1 MNAFRISAIPS
12 LLMAIFFGQRLG
24 VVKITGNSMAPTFK
38 DGALMIYASI
48 AKEGRRRQ
56 KQLDRLM
63 IGDVVIFDREGQT
76 MIKRI
81 KRMNMSA
88 NTNQLMIWVEGDNQL
103 ESVDSRQWG
112 PIPMNLVDAK
122 VIS

>member
-12 LLMAIFFGQRLG
+12 LLMAIFLGQRLG

-48 AKEGRRRQ
+48 AKEGKRRQ

-63 IGDVVIFDREGQT
+63 IGDIVIFDREGQT

>member
-12 LLMAIFFGQRLG
+12 LIMAIIRGQRLG

-48 AKEGRRRQ
+48 AREDRRRQ
-56 KQLDRLM
+56 KQLNRLM
-63 IGDVVIFDREGQT
+63 IGDIVIFDREGQT

-88 NTNQLMIWVEGDNQL
+88 NTDQLMIWVEGDNEL

-112 PIPMNLVDAK
+112 PIPMDLVEAK
-122 VIS
+122 VLI

>member
-12 LLMAIFFGQRLG
+12 LLMAIFLGQRLG

-63 IGDVVIFDREGQT
+63 IGDIVIFDREGQT

>member
-12 LLMAIFFGQRLG
+12 LIMAIIRGQRLG
-24 VVKITGNSMAPTFK
+24 VVKIAGNSMAPTFK

-48 AKEGRRRQ
+48 AREDRRRQ
-56 KQLDRLM
+56 KQLNRLM
-63 IGDVVIFDREGQT
+63 IGDIVIFDREGQT

-88 NTNQLMIWVEGDNQL
+88 NTDQLMIWVEGDNQL

-112 PIPMNLVDAK
+112 PIPINLVDAK
-122 VIS
+122 II

>member
-12 LLMAIFFGQRLG
+12 LIMAIIRGQRLG

-38 DGALMIYASI
+38 DGAFMIYASI
-48 AKEGRRRQ
+48 AREDRRRQ
-56 KQLDRLM
+56 KQLNRLM
-63 IGDVVIFDREGQT
+63 IGDIVIFDREGQT

-88 NTNQLMIWVEGDNQL
+88 NTDQLMIWVEGDNQL

-112 PIPMNLVDAK
+112 PIPINLVDAK
-122 VIS
+122 II

>member
-12 LLMAIFFGQRLG
+12 LLMAIFLGQRLG

-63 IGDVVIFDREGQT
+63 IGDIVIFDREGQT

-88 NTNQLMIWVEGDNQL
+88 NTDQLMIWVEGDNQL

-122 VIS
+122 IIV

>member
-12 LLMAIFFGQRLG
+12 LIMAIIRGQRLG

-48 AKEGRRRQ
+48 AREDRRRQ
-56 KQLDRLM
+56 KQLNRLM
-63 IGDVVIFDREGQT
+63 IGDIVIFDREGQT

-88 NTNQLMIWVEGDNQL
+88 NTDQLMIWVEGDNQL
-103 ESVDSRQWG
+103 ESIDSRQWG
-112 PIPMNLVDAK
+112 PIPINLVDAK
-122 VIS
+122 II

>member
-12 LLMAIFFGQRLG
+12 LLMAIFLGQRLG

>member
-12 LLMAIFFGQRLG
+12 LIMAIIRGQRLG

-48 AKEGRRRQ
+48 AREDRRRQ
-56 KQLDRLM
+56 KQLNRLM
-63 IGDVVIFDREGQT
+63 IGDIVIFDREGQT

-81 KRMNMSA
+81 KRMNVSA
-88 NTNQLMIWVEGDNQL
+88 NTDQLMIWVEGDNQL
-103 ESVDSRQWG
+103 ESIDSRQWG
-112 PIPMNLVDAK
+112 PIPINLVDAK
-122 VIS
+122 II

>member
-1 MNAFRISAIPS
+1 
-12 LLMAIFFGQRLG
+12 MAIIRGQRLG

-48 AKEGRRRQ
+48 AREDRRRQ
-56 KQLDRLM
+56 KQLNRLM
-63 IGDVVIFDREGQT
+63 IGDIVIFDREGQT

-88 NTNQLMIWVEGDNQL
+88 NTDQLMIWVEGDNQL

-112 PIPMNLVDAK
+112 PIPINLVDAK
-122 VIS
+122 II

>member
-12 LLMAIFFGQRLG
+12 LIMAIIRGQRLG

-48 AKEGRRRQ
+48 AREERRRQ
-56 KQLDRLM
+56 NQLNRLM
-63 IGDVVIFDREGQT
+63 IGDIVIFDREGQT

-88 NTNQLMIWVEGDNQL
+88 NTDQLMIWVEGDNQL

-112 PIPMNLVDAK
+112 PIPINLVDAK
-122 VIS
+122 II

>member
-12 LLMAIFFGQRLG
+12 LIMAIIRGQRLG

-48 AKEGRRRQ
+48 AREDRRRQ
-56 KQLDRLM
+56 KQLNRLM
-63 IGDVVIFDREGQT
+63 IGDIVIFDREGQT

-81 KRMNMSA
+81 KRMNMST
-88 NTNQLMIWVEGDNQL
+88 NTDQLMIWVEGDNQL

-112 PIPMNLVDAK
+112 PIPVNLVDAQ
-122 VIS
+122 III

>member
-12 LLMAIFFGQRLG
+12 LIMAIIRGQRLG

-48 AKEGRRRQ
+48 AREDRRRQ
-56 KQLDRLM
+56 KQLNRLM
-63 IGDVVIFDREGQT
+63 IGDIVIFDREGQT

-88 NTNQLMIWVEGDNQL
+88 NTDQLMIWVEGDNEL

-112 PIPMNLVDAK
+112 PIPMDLVEAK
-122 VIS
+122 VIN

>member
-12 LLMAIFFGQRLG
+12 LIMAIIRGQRLG

-48 AKEGRRRQ
+48 AREDRRRQ
-56 KQLDRLM
+56 KQLNRLM
-63 IGDVVIFDREGQT
+63 IGDIVIFDREGQT

-88 NTNQLMIWVEGDNQL
+88 NTDQLMIWVEGDNQL

-112 PIPMNLVDAK
+112 PIPINLVDAK
-122 VIS
+122 II

>member
-1 MNAFRISAIPS
+1 MDAFRISAIPS
-12 LLMAIFFGQRLG
+12 LIMAIIRGQRLG

-48 AKEGRRRQ
+48 AREDRRRQ
-56 KQLDRLM
+56 KQLNRLM
-63 IGDVVIFDREGQT
+63 IGDIVIFDREGQT

-88 NTNQLMIWVEGDNQL
+88 NTDQLMIWVEGDNQL

-112 PIPMNLVDAK
+112 PIPINLVDAK
-122 VIS
+122 II

>member
-12 LLMAIFFGQRLG
+12 LLMAIFLGQRLG

-48 AKEGRRRQ
+48 AKEGKRRQ

-63 IGDVVIFDREGQT
+63 IGDIVIFDRESQT